1 MKLTI
6 NDEPTEIPDG
16 LTIRQLLERLELTNR
31 HVAVERNRDIVPYR
45 TFSDVRLEEG
55 DSLELVTLVGGG

>member
-6 NDEPTEIPDG
+6 NDKLTEIPDN

-31 HVAVERNRDIVPYR
+31 HVAVERNRCVVPYR

>member
-6 NDEPTEIPDG
+6 NDKLTEIPDN

-31 HVAVERNRDIVPYR
+31 HVAVERNRCVVPYR
-45 TFSDVRLEEG
+45 TFADVRLEEG

>member
-16 LTIRQLLERLELTNR
+16 LTIRQLLERLELANR
-31 HVAVERNRDIVPYR
+31 HVAVERNRHIVPYR
-45 TFSDVRLEEG
+45 TFADVRLEEG
-55 DSLELVTLVGGG
+55 DLLELVTLVGGG

>member
-6 NDEPTEIPDG
+6 NDEPTEIPNG
-16 LTIRQLLERLELTNR
+16 FTIQQLLEHLELTNR
-31 HVAVERNRDIVPYR
+31 YVAVERNHCVVPYR
-45 TFSDVRLEEG
+45 TFADVRLEEG